1 MYSEDDGFP
10 VHRLNLFVYNLMYV
24 YEVRSYDY
32 IYSILLGFLTIKQIG
47 HKYYSK
53 IINIYIPTLAQ
64 RIMP

>member
-1 MYSEDDGFP
+1 
-10 VHRLNLFVYNLMYV
+10 MYV